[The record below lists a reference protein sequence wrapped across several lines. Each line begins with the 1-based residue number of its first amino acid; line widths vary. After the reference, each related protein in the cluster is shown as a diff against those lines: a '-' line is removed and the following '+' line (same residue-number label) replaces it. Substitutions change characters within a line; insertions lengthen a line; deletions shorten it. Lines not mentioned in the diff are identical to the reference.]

1 MSHELKSHPAAAQ
14 SGHGQPGAAP
24 QEPLDIQE
32 HGALKA
38 GAPQASSRR
47 LFFQLQAFT
56 GCSSPESLVPAVQA
70 SGLECVLYLDINDP
84 RGAAVL
90 FMSEDPE
97 LFAGPARKLLNSPAF
112 SGLTHRPEMT
122 MTGRTYSAGREAD
135 LEDWLLHKP
144 RRNALNTELKWAVWY
159 PLRRKPEFE
168 LLTKDEQTKILYE
181 HARIG
186 MAYGQAGYAHD
197 IRLACHGLDKN
208 DNEFVLGVVAPEL
221 FPISRLVQDMRKTQ
235 QTGRY
240 MQSMGPF
247 FVGRVLYQSPQ
258 KSSPKSA

>member
-1 MSHELKSHPAAAQ
+1 MSQDLKTPSHSGHAPAGGPPAA
-14 SGHGQPGAAP
+14 
-24 QEPLDIQE
+24 EPVDLRE

-38 GAPQASSRR
+38 GAPQSLDKR
-47 LFFQLQAFT
+47 LFFQLQVFT
-56 GCSSPESLVPAVQA
+56 GCADPAGA
-70 SGLECVLYLDINDP
+70 AKALETSGLESVLYLDVNDP
-84 RGAAVL
+84 RGIGVL
-90 FMSEDPE
+90 FMNEDPSV
-97 LFAGPARKLLNSPAF
+97 LTGPARKVLNTRPF
-112 SGLTHRPEMT
+112 TEFTPRPEMT
-122 MTGRTYSAGREAD
+122 MTGRTYAAGREAD
-135 LEDWLLHKP
+135 LEDWLLYKP
-144 RRNALNTELKWAVWY
+144 RRNALNAQLKWAVWY

-181 HARIG
+181 HAKIG
-186 MAYGQAGYAHD
+186 MAYGMSGYAHD

-247 FVGRVLYQSPQ
+247 FVGQVLYQSPQ
-258 KSSPKSA
+258 KHTAPKIA